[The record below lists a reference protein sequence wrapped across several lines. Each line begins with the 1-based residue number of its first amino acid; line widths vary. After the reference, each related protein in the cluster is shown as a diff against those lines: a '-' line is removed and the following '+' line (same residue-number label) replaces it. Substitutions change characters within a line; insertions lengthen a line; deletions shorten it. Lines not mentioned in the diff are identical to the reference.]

1 MSILSFPTRHDNWQ
15 QQQVEEDLVV
25 VVVIIILLRRTLLN
39 FVELCQSSTTKT
51 KNAYGGIHPQRIG
64 S

>member
-15 QQQVEEDLVV
+15 QQVEEDLVV
-25 VVVIIILLRRTLLN
+25 VVVVIIVLLRRTLLN
-39 FVELCQSSTTKT
+39 FVELCQSSTAT